1 MVAVMFQQS
10 GPSTNI
16 LFAGKS
22 SAGDFGPDD
31 DGQKPSLGPGISKR
45 HSRISV
51 ISE

>member
-1 MVAVMFQQS
+1 MFQQS

-16 LFAGKS
+16 FFAGKS
-22 SAGDFGPDD
+22 SAGDFPGPDD